1 MSIEWSPL
9 KSIGDR
15 TLGFRWY
22 KVVLVKEGLAENWD
36 QEKNKE
42 EWDLSISIVAD
53 TKVLKF

>member
-9 KSIGDR
+9 KFIGDR